1 MSSDDYRVHIDSLQK
16 TIEDLK
22 ATNLLLR
29 KDNHNLTEALYG
41 SYKRI
46 KELNDEQAEQL
57 QIY

>member
-1 MSSDDYRVHIDSLQK
+1 MSSDDYRAHLTSLQN

-46 KELNDEQAEQL
+46 KELNDERTEQL
-57 QIY
+57 QVY

>member
-1 MSSDDYRVHIDSLQK
+1 MSSDDYIAHINSLQK

-22 ATNLLLR
+22 ATNLLLK

-46 KELNDEQAEQL
+46 KELNDERTEQL
-57 QIY
+57 

>member
-1 MSSDDYRVHIDSLQK
+1 MSSDDYRSHINSLQK

-22 ATNLLLR
+22 ADNLLLR

-46 KELNDEQAEQL
+46 KELNDEQEEQL
-57 QIY
+57 